1 MQVISDANVC
11 AVHLTNV
18 IHQEHITRSQGTSGK
33 AAAQPRLRQE
43 LRKVVLVTGACGDI
57 GRAICLR
64 LARSRLKDP
73 AFDDFK
79 VNALPSAAHYN

>member
-1 MQVISDANVC
+1 M
-11 AVHLTNV
+11 
-18 IHQEHITRSQGTSGK
+18 
-33 AAAQPRLRQE
+33 
-43 LRKVVLVTGACGDI
+43 VLVTGACGDI

-79 VNALPSAAHYN
+79 VNASVYCLS